1 MANMKFRYGAVI
13 PCFNVGAACVRV
25 LKETTDQV
33 QLCVAVDDGST
44 DNTLEVMES
53 LRIDNL
59 KVLHH
64 DRNLG
69 KGAAL
74 ITGFRHI
81 LANNIDIDAVL
92 TLDGDGQHDP
102 SLIPSFIEEFERN
115 TPDLIYGN
123 RFANR
128 QGMPWHRGI
137 LNQISNR
144 LVSKICHQQVL
155 DSQCGFRLYA
165 RRFIQDQIQ
174 SWNTSHYE
182 LETEIL
188 IKAAR
193 HNKKIASVPVTMIY
207 SPESTKLSHHSL
219 YDVIRIARVVIG
231 SLGKD

>member
-74 ITGFRHI
+74 ITGFRYI

-102 SLIPSFIEEFERN
+102 ALIPSFVEEFERN
-115 TPDLIYGN
+115 APDLIYGN
-123 RFANR
+123 RFAKQ
-128 QGMPWHRGI
+128 QGMPLHRGI
-137 LNQISNR
+137 LNQLSNR
-144 LVSKICHQQVL
+144 FLSRICRQKIL
-155 DSQCGFRLYA
+155 DSQCGFRLYS
-165 RRFIQDQIQ
+165 RSFIQDQIQ
-174 SWNTSHYE
+174 SWNTLHYE

-193 HNKKIASVPVTMIY
+193 HSKKITSVPVTMIY
-207 SPESTKLSHHSL
+207 SPESTKLSHHNL